1 MIHTKGLHK
10 FYRSATGRIDAVAG
24 IDLDIGDGEFA
35 AIVGSSGS
43 GKSTL
48 MNLLGLLDRPDSGS
62 YRLAGYEVAHLRERS
77 LARLRR
83 NLIGFVF
90 QNYNLVPRLN
100 ALENVELGLIYQS
113 VLSSARR
120 RAAAAAL
127 DLVGLSNRSSHYPS
141 EMSGGQQQR
150 VAIAR
155 AIAGSPRLVLAD
167 EPTGNLDAESA
178 LQVMAI
184 FRRLNA
190 NGVTVVF
197 ITHDAELA
205 RAAGRTLQ
213 IDNGHIISD
222 TKKQWERIS

>member
-1 MIHTKGLHK
+1 MIHTQGLHK

-24 IDLDIGDGEFA
+24 IDLDISDGEFA

-62 YRLAGYEVAHLRERS
+62 YRLAGYEVTHLRERS

-113 VLSSARR
+113 VPSAARR
-120 RAAAAAL
+120 RAAVSAL

-167 EPTGNLDAESA
+167 EPTGNLDSESA

-190 NGVTVVF
+190 NGVTIVF
-197 ITHDAELA
+197 ITHDSELA

-213 IDNGHIISD
+213 IDSGHIISD

>member
-1 MIHTKGLHK
+1 MIHTQGLHK

-24 IDLDIGDGEFA
+24 IDLDISDGEFA

-62 YRLAGYEVAHLRERS
+62 YRLAGYEVTNLRERS

-113 VLSSARR
+113 VPSAVRR
-120 RAAAAAL
+120 RAAVSAL
-127 DLVGLSNRSSHYPS
+127 ELVGLSDRSSHYPS

-167 EPTGNLDAESA
+167 EPTGNLDSESA

-197 ITHDAELA
+197 ITHDSELA

-213 IDNGHIISD
+213 IDSGHIISD